1 MTAPDTIFDAIGGY
15 KPIERLIEAF
25 YKRVAVHPELIPIF
39 PEDLTESARKQELF
53 LIQFFGGPK
62 LYSEDRGNPMLRRRH
77 LPFEITPSRKDAW
90 LSCMESALIEAD
102 IKESY
107 RNIIYKRLEMTA
119 EHMMN
124 TEE

>member
-1 MTAPDTIFDAIGGY
+1 MTTPETIFEAIGGY

-62 LYSEDRGNPMLRRRH
+62 LYSEDRGNPMLRKRH

-90 LSCMESALIEAD
+90 LSCMKSALVEAE

-107 RNIIYKRLEMTA
+107 RKIIYKRLAMTA

-124 TEE
+124 TKG